1 MLRTML
7 LGKIH
12 RATITQC
19 DPDYIGSITIDAD
32 LLEAAGML
40 PNERVLVADLDNAV
54 RFETYI
60 ILGERGSG
68 IIGVNGAAAHTVAVG
83 QKVIIMSF
91 GQFENVGL
99 EEHEARVVV
108 ADERNHIAQ
117 TLSYPSSLSG
127 KPQAVESGS

>member
-7 LGKIH
+7 SGKIH

-19 DPDYIGSITIDAD
+19 DPDYVGSITIDAD

-40 PNERVLVADLDNAV
+40 PNERVLVADIDNAV

-68 IIGVNGAAAHTVAVG
+68 VIGINGAAAHLVAVG

-91 GQFENVGL
+91 GQYQDAEL
-99 EEHEARVVV
+99 TDHEARVVV
-108 ADERNHIAQ
+108 ADERNRIAQ
-117 TLSYPSSLSG
+117 TLAYSSRLPEAAS
-127 KPQAVESGS
+127 AGS